1 MTYLYELARPHV
13 VRVTMSMRRKVPE
26 ATSSKLAVTATT
38 PIASAASIQVGTEA
52 PVLTMDDLTTEEQQ
66 VAMLD
71 AEQATKLVALPWMNA
86 KHCTELVRANML
98 SDELA
103 GGILAFQQV
112 KEKNLEQGIHD

>member
-26 ATSSKLAVTATT
+26 PTSSKLAVAAPT

-52 PVLTMDDLTTEEQQ
+52 PVLTMDDLTTEEQK

-86 KHCTELVRANML
+86 KHCNELVRANML